1 MYKLDRESQVPP
13 PSLEHKFASYVWY
26 IYVCPKRTYSCM
38 KRMRGQ
44 QVYLR
49 ERIPNAMFVSLST
62 YFYIGARML
71 NYSRKDV
78 VYTNAD
84 ERGYVQATGFGKITR
99 RKGRKERKAMQH
111 ESLRPLRSL
120 RLNVFSTPAH
130 ERTPPAPAVHLRLS
144 RAGG

>member
-13 PSLEHKFASYVWY
+13 PSLEHKFACYMWY

-62 YFYIGARML
+62 YFYIGTRML

-84 ERGYVQATGFGKITR
+84 ERGFVASNPALLGGSWDSKVLVLLFFKNRSIIS
-99 RKGRKERKAMQH
+99 AFI
-111 ESLRPLRSL
+111 RPFICGLK
-120 RLNVFSTPAH
+120 
-130 ERTPPAPAVHLRLS
+130 
-144 RAGG
+144 